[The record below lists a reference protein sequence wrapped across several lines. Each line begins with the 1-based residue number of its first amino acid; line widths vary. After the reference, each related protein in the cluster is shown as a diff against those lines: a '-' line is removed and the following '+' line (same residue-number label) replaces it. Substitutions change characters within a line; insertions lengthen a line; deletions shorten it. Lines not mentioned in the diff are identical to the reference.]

1 MHRLMRQRHLPARE
15 GEEHGQRLWW
25 QSRLPAP
32 DGRSSSAKSAVVV
45 ARSGRRKSEYD
56 RHAGA
61 SGAHLHH
68 PNRAPWRVGLWELSA
83 VFSLLKPAIDAIRV
97 AGGAASGESVARFLL
112 KLVGWFGRPKAIR
125 TDGGSQYDTLEGS
138 AGLDGARRCAWRC

>member
-1 MHRLMRQRHLPARE
+1 MEVPRLGSAARLPPATRAAGSE
-15 GEEHGQRLWW
+15 RSEHGRQN
-25 QSRLPAP
+25 
-32 DGRSSSAKSAVVV
+32 SSAQTDAAAASARTGGRGAWAKTVVAVPSARTGRQKQQCKDAVVV
-45 ARSGRRKSEYD
+45 ASARSGRRKSEYD

-97 AGGAASGESVARFLL
+97 AGGAT
-112 KLVGWFGRPKAIR
+112 GRSKVLRSI
-125 TDGGSQYDTLEGS
+125 
-138 AGLDGARRCAWRC
+138 LDVIQ